1 MKIQGRTL
9 FDCSPTGITGHFRSS
24 QIPFEDRVGQV
35 IRNIDD
41 WNRARNQ
48 QRNWETL
55 QQMISLRAQP
65 YIIKS
70 PQVRDNQWVFEFE
83 VEAAGV
89 YSTTADIDNLTGL
102 LNECAGIPMI
112 VNLNETEQLEPSLTI
127 NGPNQNLWFETIN
140 K

>member
-9 FDCSPTGITGHFRSS
+9 FDCSPTGITGNFRSS

-35 IRNIDD
+35 IRNIED

-65 YIIKS
+65 DIVQLPRAI
-70 PQVRDNQWVFEFE
+70 DNQWVFEFE
-83 VEAAGV
+83 VETAGV
-89 YSTTADIDNLTGL
+89 YSVTGEVDNLTGL

-112 VNLNETEQLEPSLTI
+112 VNLNETMQLEPSLITS
-127 NGPNQNLWFETIN
+127 GSNQNLWFETIN

>member
-24 QIPFEDRVGQV
+24 HIPFEDRVGQV
-35 IRNIDD
+35 IRNIED

-65 YIIKS
+65 YILQL
-70 PQVRDNQWVFEFE
+70 PQVIDNQWVFEFE

-112 VNLNETEQLEPSLTI
+112 VNLNETTQLDPSLTI

>member
-1 MKIQGRTL
+1 M
-9 FDCSPTGITGHFRSS
+9 
-24 QIPFEDRVGQV
+24 PFEDRVGQV

-65 YIIKS
+65 DIVQL
-70 PQVRDNQWVFEFE
+70 PRLHDTQWVFEFE
-83 VEAAGV
+83 VETAGV
-89 YSTTADIDNLTGL
+89 YSTTGEVDDLTGL

-112 VNLNETEQLEPSLTI
+112 VNLNEAEQLEPSLTV
-127 NGPNQNLWFETIN
+127 NGPNQNLWFQTIN

>member
-9 FDCSPTGITGHFRSS
+9 FDCSPTGITGNFRSS

-35 IRNIDD
+35 IRNIED

-65 YIIKS
+65 YILQV
-70 PQVRDNQWVFEFE
+70 PQVIDNQWIFEFE
-83 VEAAGV
+83 VETAGV
-89 YSTTADIDNLTGL
+89 YSVTGEVDNLTGL

-112 VNLNETEQLEPSLTI
+112 TNLNETVQLEPSLI
-127 NGPNQNLWFETIN
+127 IDGPDQNLWFETIN

>member
-35 IRNIDD
+35 IRNIED

-65 YIIKS
+65 YILQV
-70 PQVRDNQWVFEFE
+70 PQVIDNQWVFEFE
-83 VEAAGV
+83 VETAGV
-89 YSTTADIDNLTGL
+89 YSVTGEVDNLTGL
-102 LNECAGIPMI
+102 LNECAGIPMVVGLDESAPI
-112 VNLNETEQLEPSLTI
+112 EPSLTV
-127 NGPNQNLWFETIN
+127 NGPKQNLWFETIN